1 MKGAIE
7 VKIYATNGKEMLHQ
21 SLGSD
26 QNKTLNIQTLE
37 AGIYL
42 ILINA
47 ADGNQQFTKF
57 IKN

>member
-1 MKGAIE
+1 
-7 VKIYATNGKEMLHQ
+7 MLHQ